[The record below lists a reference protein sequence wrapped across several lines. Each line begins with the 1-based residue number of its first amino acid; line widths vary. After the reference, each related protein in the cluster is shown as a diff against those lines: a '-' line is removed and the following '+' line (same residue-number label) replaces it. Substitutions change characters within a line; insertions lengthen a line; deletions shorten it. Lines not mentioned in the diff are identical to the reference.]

1 MLDPALKRSRP
12 FRGDAECA
20 PGGAQVRA
28 RAVILII
35 DDVPTNITLLRAIL
49 APSYEILA
57 ALDARDGLVLALEQR
72 PDLILLD
79 INMPKMDG
87 IQALEEI
94 RKASPETMVL
104 MVSGDSTMEK
114 VKEALDKGAAGF
126 VVKPIKPSSVID
138 KITSCFKNKK
148 IASPPRG

>member
-49 APSYEILA
+49 APNYEILA

-79 INMPKMDG
+79 VIMPEMDG
-87 IQALEEI
+87 YQVCARL
-94 RKASPETMVL
+94 KADARTRDIHVIF
-104 MVSGDSTMEK
+104 VSGRTEEEDETRGLEAGAIDYIGIPCSPQNPKILWRNNSK
-114 VKEALDKGAAGF
+114 V
-126 VVKPIKPSSVID
+126 I
-138 KITSCFKNKK
+138 
-148 IASPPRG
+148 